1 LNPPNLQKSALLKGS
16 QEERTQSERKGPV
29 LVVEDDPDI
38 LSSVADILDFEGYAV
53 ETAIDGSVALSILE
67 KVQPTLILLDMRM
80 PVLNGWE
87 FARILKERNIK
98 VPILVM
104 TAAQDARRWAEEIGA
119 EGYIPKPFHV
129 MDLLNAVAKFHD
141 QF

>member
-1 LNPPNLQKSALLKGS
+1 M
-16 QEERTQSERKGPV
+16 
-29 LVVEDDPDI
+29 VEDDPDI

-67 KVQPTLILLDMRM
+67 NVQPTLILLDMRM
-80 PVLNGWE
+80 PVLNGWQ
-87 FARILKERNIK
+87 FARILKERGIR

-129 MDLLNAVAKFHD
+129 MDLLDAVARFHSN
-141 QF
+141 

>member
-1 LNPPNLQKSALLKGS
+1 LSHPNLQRSALLKGNH
-16 QEERTQSERKGPV
+16 EKGTLSEPKGPI

-38 LSSVADILDFEGYAV
+38 LSSVADILDFEGYTV
-53 ETAIDGSVALSILE
+53 ETARDGSIALSILE
-67 KVQPTLILLDMRM
+67 NVQPTLILLDMRM

-87 FARILKERNIK
+87 FARILKERGIR

-119 EGYIPKPFHV
+119 DGYIPKPFHV
-129 MDLLNAVAKFHD
+129 MDLLDAVAKFHSN
-141 QF
+141 

>member
-1 LNPPNLQKSALLKGS
+1 LNRPNLHRWALLKGNH
-16 QEERTQSERKGPV
+16 EEGTPSKRKGPI

-53 ETAIDGSVALSILE
+53 ETAMDGSIALSILE
-67 KVQPTLILLDMRM
+67 NVQPTLILLDMRM

-87 FARILKERNIK
+87 FARILKERGIK

-119 EGYIPKPFHV
+119 EGFIPKPFHV
-129 MDLLNAVAKFHD
+129 MDLLDAIAKFHSN
-141 QF
+141 